1 MASAGYKAGPIFSPD
16 CALLDLSVYLG
27 LFVAAFGAASL
38 LPLQSEALLVGLL
51 LGGGQP
57 VAVLLAVASVGN
69 VLGSVLNA
77 ALGRGLERF
86 RERRW
91 FPVSAARLERAKATY
106 RRYGRWSLLLSWVPV
121 IGDPLTLVAG
131 VMREPW
137 WSFLLLVGL
146 AKTGRYLALAA
157 ITLGWA

>member
-1 MASAGYKAGPIFSPD
+1 
-16 CALLDLSVYLG
+16 LLDFSVYLG
-27 LFVAAFGAASL
+27 LFLAAFGAASL
-38 LPLQSEALLVGLL
+38 LPLQSEAVLVGLL

-57 VAVLLAVASVGN
+57 VAVLLAVACVGN

-91 FPVSAARLERAKATY
+91 FPVPPVRLERAKATY

-137 WSFLLLVGL
+137 GSFLLLVSL

-157 ITLGWA
+157 ITLGWIAPGWP

>member
-1 MASAGYKAGPIFSPD
+1 M
-16 CALLDLSVYLG
+16 LDFSVYLG
-27 LFVAAFGAASL
+27 LFLAAFGAASL

-57 VAVLLAVASVGN
+57 VATLLAVASVGN

-77 ALGRGLERF
+77 ALGRGIERF

-91 FPVSAARLERAKATY
+91 FPVSAARLERAKSTY

-157 ITLGWA
+157 ITLGWGSSGWA